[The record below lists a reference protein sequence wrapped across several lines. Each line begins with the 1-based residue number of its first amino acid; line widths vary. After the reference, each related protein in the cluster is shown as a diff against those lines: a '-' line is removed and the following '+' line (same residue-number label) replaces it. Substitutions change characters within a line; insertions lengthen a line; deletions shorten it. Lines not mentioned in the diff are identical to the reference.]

1 MNQLDQLKGMTKVVA
16 DTGDIEAIRRYQP
29 VDATTNPS
37 LILKAAE
44 LPMYNELFENALAYG
59 RKKSDNKDE
68 QAAHACDYLAVGI
81 GKEIQGVV
89 PGLVSTEV
97 DARLSFDTEA
107 TLKKA
112 RELVALYNEMGADT
126 SRLLIKIAS
135 TWEGIQAAKVLE
147 QEGVRCNLTLLFN
160 FAQAQACAE
169 AGVYLISPFV
179 GRILDWYKKAEGRD
193 FEASED
199 PGVVSVTRIYNYYKQ
214 HGYKTV
220 VMGASF
226 RNTGEITEL
235 AGCDCL
241 TIGPGLLDDLEKAEA
256 IIEQKLS
263 VENAAAAPAEEK
275 VVLNETAFR
284 WDMNEDPMA
293 TEKLAEGIR
302 NFAIDQV
309 KLEDMV
315 KSRL

>member
-1 MNQLDQLKGMTKVVA
+1 MNQLEQLKGMTKVVA

-44 LPMYNELFENALAYG
+44 LPAYEPLFNSALEYG
-59 RKKSDNKDE
+59 KSKTDDKVV
-68 QAAHACDYLAVGI
+68 QVRHACDWLAVAI
-81 GKEIQGVV
+81 GKEVQQVV
-89 PGLVSTEV
+89 PGVVSTEV
-97 DARLSFDTEA
+97 DARLSFDKDA
-107 TLKKA
+107 TIAKA
-112 RELVALYNEMGADT
+112 RELVALYREQGADPE
-126 SRLLIKIAS
+126 RLLIKIAS
-135 TWEGIQAAKVLE
+135 TWEGIEAAKILE
-147 QEGVRCNLTLLFN
+147 REGIRCNLTLLFN

-169 AGVYLISPFV
+169 AGVFLISPFV

-193 FEASED
+193 FESAED

-214 HGYKTV
+214 HGYNTV

-226 RNTGEITEL
+226 RNTGEIIEL

-241 TIGPGLLDDLEKAEA
+241 TIGPGLLNDLEKTEA
-256 IIEQKLS
+256 TVVRKLS
-263 VENAAAAPAEEK
+263 SESATSSHEK
-275 VVLNETAFR
+275 VVLNEQAFR
-284 WDMNEDPMA
+284 WAMNEDAMA

-302 NFAIDQV
+302 NFARDQV
-309 KLEDMV
+309 KLESLI

>member
-1 MNQLDQLKGMTKVVA
+1 MLNQLDQLKAITKVVA
-16 DTGDIEAIRRYQP
+16 DTGDIDAIRRYQP

-44 LPMYNELFENALAYG
+44 LPTYSSLLSKAIEYG
-59 RKKSDNKDE
+59 KRQSTDKQE
-68 QAAHACDYLAVGI
+68 QAAHACDWLTVGI
-81 GKEIQGVV
+81 GKEIQQVV
-89 PGLVSTEV
+89 PGVVSTEV

-107 TLKKA
+107 TLQKA
-112 RELVALYNEMGADT
+112 RQLVNLYGEQGAD
-126 SRLLIKIAS
+126 SDRLLIKVAS
-135 TWEGIQAAKVLE
+135 TWEGIQSAEILE
-147 QEGVRCNLTLLFN
+147 KEGVRCNLTLLFS

-179 GRILDWYKKAEGRD
+179 GRIMDWYKKAEGC
-193 FEASED
+193 EYQPHED
-199 PGVVSVTRIYNYYKQ
+199 PGVLSVTRIYNYYKQ

-241 TIGPGLLDDLEKAEA
+241 TISPALLDDLEKTDSKLQ
-256 IIEQKLS
+256 QKLFADKPS
-263 VENAAAAPAEEK
+263 GNDDK
-275 VVLNETAFR
+275 QVLDEPAFR
-284 WDMNEDPMA
+284 WAMNEDAMA

-309 KLEDMV
+309 KLE
-315 KSRL
+315 KLILAKL